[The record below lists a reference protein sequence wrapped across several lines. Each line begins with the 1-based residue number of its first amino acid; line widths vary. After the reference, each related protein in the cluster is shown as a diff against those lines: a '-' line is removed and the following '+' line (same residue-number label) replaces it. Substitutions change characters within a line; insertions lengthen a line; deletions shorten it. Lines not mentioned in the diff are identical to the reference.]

1 MGGLIGFTTVALPQ
15 LQKNDSIL
23 DPNNTKNMDIYL
35 NDEQASWVAAIPLIT
50 GIPITPFGGL
60 LGGLVG
66 RRNIMLYT
74 HPFVIIGLIVVA
86 NAPSFAVIL
95 IGRMIISA
103 GICSH
108 VSSVGKNIEIKS
120 MIFKLFYTSLF
131 YTELSL
137 LVDFHTVRNWLY
149 TLLNSGRLLTIC
161 SVSREY
167 KWAINEEK
175 IEIQRRNDEKEWI

>member
-1 MGGLIGFTTVALPQ
+1 MEQ
-15 LQKNDSIL
+15 N
-23 DPNNTKNMDIYL
+23 DIYL
-35 NDEQASWVAAIPLIT
+35 DDEQASWVAAIPLIT
-50 GIPITPFGGL
+50 GIPITPFGGF

-108 VSSVGKNIEIKS
+108 VSSVGKKS
-120 MIFKLFYTSLF
+120 SVICRKYFLFVAQFIRSAKVSICNAKLN
-131 YTELSL
+131 
-137 LVDFHTVRNWLY
+137 TV
-149 TLLNSGRLLTIC
+149 
-161 SVSREY
+161 SV
-167 KWAINEEK
+167 
-175 IEIQRRNDEKEWI
+175 

>member
-1 MGGLIGFTTVALPQ
+1 MALPQ

-120 MIFKLFYTSLF
+120 LIFKLFSKM
-131 YTELSL
+131 
-137 LVDFHTVRNWLY
+137 WLY
-149 TLLNSGRLLTIC
+149 YIC
-161 SVSREY
+161 V
-167 KWAINEEK
+167 
-175 IEIQRRNDEKEWI
+175 